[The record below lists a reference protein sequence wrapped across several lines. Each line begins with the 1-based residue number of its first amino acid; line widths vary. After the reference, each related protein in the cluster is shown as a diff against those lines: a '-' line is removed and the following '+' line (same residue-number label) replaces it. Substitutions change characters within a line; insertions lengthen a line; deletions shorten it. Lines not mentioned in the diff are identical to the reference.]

1 MSAPRCKPGDLAL
14 VIRGR
19 QRGKSVTVLAPATEE
34 EVLENIYKV
43 LGVRFGGVMNRGQ
56 LWKVDLPITWSG
68 LGHPDKV
75 CMVAQPR
82 MRISCPLLLTRRS
95 SRNRRKRSQ
104 WYERRGILC
113 AL

>member
-75 CMVAQPR
+75 CMVAYAPDEN
-82 MRISCPLLLTRRS
+82 LLPITPDE
-95 SRNRRKRSQ
+95 KVKQ
-104 WYERRGILC
+104 EQKKEEPVV
-113 AL
+113 